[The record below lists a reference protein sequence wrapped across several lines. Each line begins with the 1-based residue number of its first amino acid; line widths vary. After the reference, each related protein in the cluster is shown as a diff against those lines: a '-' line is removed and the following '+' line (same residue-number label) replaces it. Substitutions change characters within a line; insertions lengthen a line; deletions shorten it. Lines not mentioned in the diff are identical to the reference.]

1 MFTTPE
7 DWKLV
12 AREMFTNAP
21 DARAQFADFDRLVA
35 QELVDTHSW
44 RDLEGFY
51 AEAAIGTLS
60 QTEFEKLQARTTTE
74 FEAGVLATLR
84 KAFARANQ
92 DARIKAVY
100 CEYLFDGDIRCNI
113 FAHLYSTFYRK
124 GDHWPSQFKGLKD
137 SIDGPPVLDVFAVTE
152 NAELNA
158 LDSNVRDAYI
168 NARLMAAWVRAIQSL
183 RPSLPVGF
191 AQQDFP
197 IITMMPRM
205 N

>member
-7 DWKLV
+7 DWTLV
-12 AREMFTNAP
+12 AREMFSNAP

-51 AEAAIGTLS
+51 AEAALSTLS
-60 QTEFEKLQARTTTE
+60 QAEFEKLQTRTTAD
-74 FEAGVLATLR
+74 FEAGVLTTLR
-84 KAFARANQ
+84 KAFARASQ
-92 DARIKAVY
+92 DARIKAIY

-113 FAHLYSTFYRK
+113 SAHLYSTFSRK
-124 GDHWPSQFKGLKD
+124 GSHSPSQFRGLKD
-137 SIDGPPVLDVFAVTE
+137 RIDGPPVLDVFAVTH

-158 LDSNVRDAYI
+158 LDSKVRDAYI

-183 RPSLPVGF
+183 SPSLPVGF
-191 AQQDFP
+191 AQHDFP
-197 IITMMPRM
+197 VITFMPRM